1 MCCFYFCSLIHF
13 FDKNKHLYLPWLVF
27 RDILTGKQRSAD
39 VLIRIFEKNQLRPFT
54 TNILTDFALILCIIT
69 FWRNVFMKL

>member
-1 MCCFYFCSLIHF
+1 MAGIPRYSYWYDVI
-13 FDKNKHLYLPWLVF
+13 V
-27 RDILTGKQRSAD
+27 TGKQRSAD

-54 TNILTDFALILCIIT
+54 ANILTDFALILCIIT